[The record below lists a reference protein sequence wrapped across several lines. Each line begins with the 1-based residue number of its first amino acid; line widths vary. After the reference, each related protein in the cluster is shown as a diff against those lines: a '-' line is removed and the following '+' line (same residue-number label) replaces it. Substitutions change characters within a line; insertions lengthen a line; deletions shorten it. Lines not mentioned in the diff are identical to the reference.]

1 LFSIEPI
8 PGNPWPHDMMIRV
21 DDDLQSLLEL
31 LWVREAWQLHPIGDD
46 LPPALVDTP
55 IAVAPAMRRSAPTS
69 EWEAAWT
76 HVWEEALQHAGTTP
90 SPDIFERLQATPNG
104 SPDRARLLR
113 ELVGPSWR
121 EEVGG
126 EAFTDE
132 AEQWM
137 QAQFEQRVRPSSTRL
152 EAQPERLSLE
162 ALIEAWKCGLTT
174 VVQIPCRGTFTR
186 RIGPHAILV
195 TAGTRAD
202 PERYAEALRMFC

>member
-1 LFSIEPI
+1 
-8 PGNPWPHDMMIRV
+8 MVIRV

-69 EWEAAWT
+69 EWEAVWPR
-76 HVWEEALQHAGTTP
+76 VWEEVLEHAGTTP
-90 SPDIFERLQATPNG
+90 RPDIFERLQATPNG

-137 QAQFEQRVRPSSTRL
+137 QAQFEQRVRPSSAGL

-162 ALIEAWKCGLTT
+162 ALIQAWKCGLTT

-195 TAGTRAD
+195 TVGTRAD
-202 PERYAEALRMFC
+202 PERYTEALRIFC

>member
-1 LFSIEPI
+1 
-8 PGNPWPHDMMIRV
+8 MVIRV

-31 LWVREAWQLHPIGDD
+31 LWVREAWQLHPVGDD
-46 LPPALVDTP
+46 LPPALIDTP
-55 IAVAPAMRRSAPTS
+55 IAVAPAMRMSAPTS
-69 EWEAAWT
+69 EWEAVWPR
-76 HVWEEALQHAGTTP
+76 VWEEVLEHAGTTP
-90 SPDIFERLQATPNG
+90 RPDIFELLQATPNG
-104 SPDRARLLR
+104 SPDRASLLR

-137 QAQFEQRVRPSSTRL
+137 QAQFEQRVRPSSAGL

-162 ALIEAWKCGLTT
+162 ALIQAWKCGLTT
-174 VVQIPCRGTFTR
+174 VVQIPCRGAFTR